1 MGTGTGPS
9 PPETPDA
16 AAQGP
21 IGGKALLAAPPGPD
35 PDPSEPAV
43 VAAAAAIAPLPW
55 NLNWVRWEGR

>member
-16 AAQGP
+16 AAQVP

-35 PDPSEPAV
+35 PDPNEPAV